1 MKLVALNPRFIDHG
15 GEGVTRAGI
24 PVPRSEGIG
33 VMFDCPCGCGR
44 PIYVPFS
51 NPIKAVGDLWVGN
64 QAHWQRTGETFDTMT
79 LTPSIRR
86 LDGCAWHGF
95 VTNGEIVN
103 A

>member
-1 MKLVALNPRFIDHG
+1 
-15 GEGVTRAGI
+15 
-24 PVPRSEGIG
+24 
-33 VMFDCPCGCGR
+33 
-44 PIYVPFS
+44 VPFS